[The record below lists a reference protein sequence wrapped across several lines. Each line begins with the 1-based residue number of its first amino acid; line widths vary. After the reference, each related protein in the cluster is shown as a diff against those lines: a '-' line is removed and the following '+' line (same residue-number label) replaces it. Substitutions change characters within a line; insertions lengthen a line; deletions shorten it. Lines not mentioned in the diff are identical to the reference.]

1 MHQNE
6 LSESTS
12 PMIRPEGAAMAELRF
27 LGLSEDG
34 TQLRLADSR
43 GRNHTL
49 TVDTRL
55 LAAMRLDGPLTGQRE
70 ITLNDMLTPRE
81 IQARL
86 RAGASISGLADE
98 LGIDENR
105 IERFSGPPLADRA
118 FAADQAKAATVSSH
132 LGERTLETTVL
143 SAAEE
148 SGIAPEA
155 VRWDAWLREDGRWQV
170 LTATPAGAVDQV
182 ATWTFDP
189 HDARIEA
196 DDAVATSILAGPRV
210 EGHLHPVDTPGS
222 ASTRR
227 RKPTASKQAST
238 RQAAV
243 TEGASAPGVHA
254 PTEVPTESVSITE
267 EQEIASEG
275 PPVSAPPRTRKGKRA
290 SVPTWDE
297 ILFGSQADGD
307 SPEG

>member
-1 MHQNE
+1 
-6 LSESTS
+6 
-12 PMIRPEGAAMAELRF
+12 MAELRF

-34 TQLRLADSR
+34 SQLRLADSR

-70 ITLNDMLTPRE
+70 ITLNDNLTPRE

-86 RAGASISGLADE
+86 RAGASVSGLADE
-98 LGIDENR
+98 LGIDEDR

-118 FAADQAKAATVSSH
+118 FAADQAKSATVPSH
-132 LGERTLETTVL
+132 LGDRSLETTVL
-143 SAAEE
+143 SAAEAA
-148 SGIAPEA
+148 GVAPES

-189 HDARIEA
+189 HDSRVEA
-196 DDAVATSILAGPRV
+196 DDAVAQGILAGPKS
-210 EGHLHPVDTPGS
+210 EGHLQPVDS
-222 ASTRR
+222 AGAPSPRR
-227 RKPTASKQAST
+227 RKATTSRRTSTEAEVIPESQVDSDVSASVEASSSSPSST
-238 RQAAV
+238 DALDA
-243 TEGASAPGVHA
+243 EPKGA
-254 PTEVPTESVSITE
+254 
-267 EQEIASEG
+267 
-275 PPVSAPPRTRKGKRA
+275 PVSAPPRTRKGKRA

-297 ILFGSQADGD
+297 ILFGSQAEGD
-307 SPEG
+307 SSEG